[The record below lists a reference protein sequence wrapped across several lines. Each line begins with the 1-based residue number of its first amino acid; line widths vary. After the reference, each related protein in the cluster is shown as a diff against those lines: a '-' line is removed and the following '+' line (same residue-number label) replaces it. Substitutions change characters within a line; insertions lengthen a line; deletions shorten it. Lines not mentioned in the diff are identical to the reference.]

1 MKLRKKE
8 RERRKERKKEG
19 TTDRVGMASKAW
31 PVFSLS
37 PPKSRLLS
45 SVKRSAFGVGSNNE
59 GSFMLGDGW
68 YFEEEGVFIVQCT
81 KTLFSFLLCRQVKHF
96 CIREYNHVE

>member
-37 PPKSRLLS
+37 PPKADCFLQSNEALLVLAQTMREAS
-45 SVKRSAFGVGSNNE
+45 CWEMDGTLKR
-59 GSFMLGDGW
+59 
-68 YFEEEGVFIVQCT
+68 
-81 KTLFSFLLCRQVKHF
+81 
-96 CIREYNHVE
+96 RESL